1 MEGLSDPSILCV
13 DKLPNAVFVMF
24 KDGKCAIFPAALLYA
39 TLPQAQH
46 LNPDEELEEDELET
60 DQ

>member
-1 MEGLSDPSILCV
+1 MERLSDPSILCV

-24 KDGKCAIFPAALLYA
+24 KDGRFAIFPAALLYA

-46 LNPDEELEEDELET
+46 LHPEDELET
-60 DQ
+60 DE